1 MIGAWAGVG
10 SCWPFR
16 TLAMMARPAL
26 GRSAAF
32 LLLRALAIS
41 GLLAVLQLATSL
53 YMLAVFDR
61 VLPSGSVATLA
72 VLTGLVVGLHMTFAV
87 LDTVRARILG
97 RAGLAFVER
106 LDDDVLDALQ
116 KEISGGRF
124 ALLDDVERLRR
135 FVTSAG
141 PCAALDAVWLPGFL
155 GALVLLHPMLGLF
168 ACGGALLLVSLKALV
183 EMREREHGR
192 GLYQTRRTRYV
203 LAWDLYAGRSG
214 AERRARWEDAAF
226 HLRELSR
233 SYSAMT
239 SAAQDRAV
247 SAMALGKSLRLF
259 LQSAGLA
266 LGALL
271 VIEGGLSPGALVA
284 SSLILARTFACLDG
298 ALLHWREF
306 VVARGSYLR
315 LAVAIEPKGLA
326 RS

>member
-1 MIGAWAGVG
+1 MIGAWVGVG
-10 SCWPFR
+10 SYRPLR
-16 TLAMMARPAL
+16 TLAMLARPPL
-26 GRSAAF
+26 GRSAAL

-53 YMLAVFDR
+53 YMLAVFDQ

-72 VLTGLVVGLHMTFAV
+72 VLTGLVVGLHMAFAV
-87 LDTVRARILG
+87 LDTFRARILG

-106 LDDDVLDALQ
+106 LDDEVLDALQ
-116 KEISGGRF
+116 NESGGGRF

-141 PCAALDAVWLPGFL
+141 PCAALDALWLPAFL
-155 GALVLLHPMLGLF
+155 GALMLLHPMLGIF
-168 ACGGALLLVSLKALV
+168 ACGGALLLVGIKALGD
-183 EMREREHGR
+183 MREREHGR

-203 LAWDLYAGRSG
+203 LAWDLYAGPSG
-214 AERRARWEDAAF
+214 AERRAQWEHAAV

-233 SYSAMT
+233 SYSELT

-247 SAMALGKSLRLF
+247 SAMMLGKGLRLI

-271 VIEGGLSPGALVA
+271 VIEGSLSLGALVA

-298 ALLHWREF
+298 ALLHWRGF
-306 VVARGSYLR
+306 VIARGSYLR
-315 LAVAIEPKGLA
+315 LAAAVAPHHEA

>member
-1 MIGAWAGVG
+1 MIGAWAGAG
-10 SCWPFR
+10 SCRPFC
-16 TLAMMARPAL
+16 TLAMMGRPPLA
-26 GRSAAF
+26 RSAAL

-41 GLLAVLQLATSL
+41 GLLAVLQMAMSL
-53 YMLAVFDR
+53 YMLAVFDQ

-72 VLTGLVVGLHMTFAV
+72 VLTGLVAGLHMTFAV
-87 LDTVRARILG
+87 LDTIRARILG

-106 LDDDVLDALQ
+106 FDDDVLEALQ
-116 KEISGGRF
+116 NESGGGF

-141 PCAALDAVWLPGFL
+141 PCAALDALWLPAFL
-155 GALVLLHPMLGLF
+155 GALGFLHPVLGLF
-168 ACGGALLLVSLKALV
+168 ACGGALLLVSLKALGDL
-183 EMREREHGR
+183 REREHGR

-203 LAWDLYAGRSG
+203 MAWDLYAGPSG
-214 AERRARWEDAAF
+214 ADRRARWRDAAV

-247 SAMALGKSLRLF
+247 SAMALGKSLRLV

-271 VIEGGLSPGALVA
+271 VIEGALSPGALFA

-298 ALLHWREF
+298 ALLHWRGF

-315 LAVAIEPKGLA
+315 LAAAVGPNHEA

>member
-10 SCWPFR
+10 SCRPFR
-16 TLAMMARPAL
+16 KLATMARSPL
-26 GRSAAF
+26 GCSVAF

-41 GLLAVLQLATSL
+41 GLLAGLQLATSL
-53 YMLAVFDR
+53 YMLAVFDQ

-72 VLTGLVVGLHMTFAV
+72 VLTGLVVGLHMMFAV
-87 LDTVRARILG
+87 LDTARARFVG

-106 LDDDVLDALQ
+106 LDDEVLDALQ
-116 KEISGGRF
+116 NDSGGGRF

-141 PCAALDAVWLPGFL
+141 PCAAFDALWLPAFL
-155 GALVLLHPMLGLF
+155 GALVFLHPVLGLF

-203 LAWDLYAGRSG
+203 LAWDLYAGRCG
-214 AERRARWEDAAF
+214 AEKRAQWEDAAV

-233 SYSAMT
+233 SYSELT

-247 SAMALGKSLRLF
+247 SAMVLGKSLRLV

-284 SSLILARTFACLDG
+284 SSLILGRTFACLDG
-298 ALLHWREF
+298 ALLHWRGF

-315 LAVAIEPKGLA
+315 LAVSIEPKGLA